1 MALFF
6 RNISEFYRSGLIK
19 MEKFFKLKENK
30 TTVSTEV
37 LAGLTTFFAM
47 SYILFVNPNILSQS
61 GMPFQAVFLATII
74 ASVIG
79 TLVMGFFANVPYA
92 QAPGMG
98 LNAFF
103 TFTVVFGLGYSWQQA
118 LAMVFICGLINIFIT
133 VTRIRKMIIHA
144 IPESMQHAISGG
156 IGIFVAYVG
165 IKNANLLSFSA
176 DGATITNAIV
186 EKGKVASVSMNGGIV
201 PALAN
206 FNNAPVLLALI
217 GLFLMTILVV
227 LNVRGAIIIG
237 ILGTTI
243 IGILMGVVDLGAIDW
258 HTNSLANSFKQLG
271 TTFGAAF
278 GPEGMQSLF
287 SESHKIPQV
296 IMTILAFSLSDTFDT
311 IGTFIGTGRRTGIFS
326 KADEDSLDNGRG
338 LNTRLDRALFAD
350 AIATSVGAI
359 FGTSN
364 TTTYVESAAGI
375 GAGGRTGLTSVVV
388 AILFAISSFFSP
400 LISIVPSQATAP
412 ALILVGVMMM
422 ASFKDINWTELE
434 EAIPTFFASIFMGLC
449 YSISYG
455 IAAGFI
461 MYALTK
467 VLKGKASQV
476 SPVIWAVN
484 ALFILNFVI
493 LAII

>member
-1 MALFF
+1 MD
-6 RNISEFYRSGLIK
+6 
-19 MEKFFKLKENK
+19 KFFKLKENQ
-30 TTVSTEV
+30 TTVSTEFV
-37 LAGLTTFFAM
+37 AGTTTFFAM
-47 SYILFVNPNILSQS
+47 SYILFVNPSILSAS

-79 TLVMGFFANVPYA
+79 TLIMGLFANVPYA

-103 TFTVVFGLGYSWQQA
+103 TFTVVFGLGHSWQEA

-133 VTRIRKMIIHA
+133 VTKIRKLIIRA
-144 IPESMQHAISGG
+144 IPESMQHAIGGG

-176 DGATITNAIV
+176 DSGTITSSIV
-186 EKGKVASVSMNGGIV
+186 EGDAAVNVTMNGGVV
-201 PALAN
+201 PELAA
-206 FNNAPVLLALI
+206 FNNAPVLLAVI
-217 GLFLMTILVV
+217 GLVLMTVLVIM
-227 LNVRGAIIIG
+227 NVRGAILIG
-237 ILGTTI
+237 IVGTTI

-258 HTNSLANSFKQLG
+258 QANSLGSSIKELG

-287 SESHKIPQV
+287 SDSSKIPQV
-296 IMTILAFSLSDTFDT
+296 LMTIIAFSLSDTFDT

-326 KADEDSLDNGRG
+326 QEDEEALEDSKGF
-338 LNTRLDRALFAD
+338 TTKMDRALFAD
-350 AIATSVGAI
+350 AVATSIGAI

-375 GAGGRTGLTSVVV
+375 GAGGRTGLTSLVV
-388 AILFAISSFFSP
+388 AALFALSSLFSP
-400 LISIVPSQATAP
+400 IIAVVPAQATAP

-422 ASFKDINWTELE
+422 ASFKDIDWTDLE
-434 EAIPTFFASIFMGLC
+434 DAVPAFFASIFMGLC

-461 MYALTK
+461 FFTIVK
-467 VLKGKASQV
+467 VAKGKVKEV
-476 SPVIWAVN
+476 SPVLWIVDI
-484 ALFILNFVI
+484 LFILNFVI
-493 LAII
+493 MASLTM

>member
-1 MALFF
+1 
-6 RNISEFYRSGLIK
+6 

-37 LAGLTTFFAM
+37 MAGVTTFFAM
-47 SYILFVNPNILSQS
+47 SYILFVNPSILSAS

-79 TLVMGFFANVPYA
+79 TLVMGLFANVPYA

-118 LAMVFICGLINIFIT
+118 LAMVFICGVINILIT
-133 VTRIRKMIIHA
+133 ITKIRKLIIHA
-144 IPESMQHAISGG
+144 IPESMQHAIGGG

-165 IKNANLLSFSA
+165 LKNANLLSFSA
-176 DGATITNAIV
+176 DTAAVTGSTVDGDTIV
-186 EKGKVASVSMNGGIV
+186 SASFNGGIV

-206 FNNAPVLLALI
+206 FNNAPVILAII
-217 GLFLMTILVV
+217 GLVLTTLLVV
-227 LNVRGAIIIG
+227 KNVRGAIIIG

-243 IGILMGVVDLGAIDW
+243 IGILMGVVDLSTIDW
-258 HTNSLANSFKQLG
+258 QENSLGSSINELG

-278 GPEGMQSLF
+278 GPEGMGSLF
-287 SESHKIPQV
+287 SDSAKIPQV
-296 IMTILAFSLSDTFDT
+296 IMTIIAFSLSDTFDT

-326 KADEDSLDNGRG
+326 QKDEEALEDSKGF
-338 LNTRLDRALFAD
+338 NTKMDKALFAD
-350 AIATSVGAI
+350 AIATSIGAI

-388 AILFAISSFFSP
+388 AALFAISSFFSP
-400 LISIVPSQATAP
+400 LISVVPAQATAP
-412 ALILVGVMMM
+412 ALILVGVMML
-422 ASFKDINWTELE
+422 ASFADINWSDLE
-434 EAIPTFFASIFMGLC
+434 EAVPAFFASIFMGLC

-461 MYALTK
+461 FYAIVK
-467 VLKGKASQV
+467 VVKGKFREV
-476 SPVIWAVN
+476 SPILWVVN
-484 ALFILNFVI
+484 ILFILNFII
-493 LAII
+493 LAVIS

>member
-1 MALFF
+1 
-6 RNISEFYRSGLIK
+6 

-37 LAGLTTFFAM
+37 MAGVTTFFAM
-47 SYILFVNPNILSQS
+47 SYILFVNPSILSAS

-79 TLVMGFFANVPYA
+79 TLVMGLFANVPYA

-118 LAMVFICGLINIFIT
+118 LAMVFICGVINILIT
-133 VTRIRKMIIHA
+133 KIRKLIIHA
-144 IPESMQHAISGG
+144 IPESMQHAIGGG

-165 IKNANLLSFSA
+165 LKNANLLSFSA
-176 DGATITNAIV
+176 DTAAVTGSTVDGDTIV
-186 EKGKVASVSMNGGIV
+186 SASFNGGIV

-206 FNNAPVLLALI
+206 FNNAPVILAII
-217 GLFLMTILVV
+217 GLVLTTLLVV
-227 LNVRGAIIIG
+227 KNVRGAIIIG

-243 IGILMGVVDLGAIDW
+243 IGILMGVVDLSTIDW
-258 HTNSLANSFKQLG
+258 QGNSLGSSINELG

-278 GPEGMQSLF
+278 GPEGMGSLF
-287 SESHKIPQV
+287 SDSAKIPQV
-296 IMTILAFSLSDTFDT
+296 IMTIIAFSLSDTFDT

-326 KADEDSLDNGRG
+326 QKDEEALEDSKGF
-338 LNTRLDRALFAD
+338 NTKMDKALFAD
-350 AIATSVGAI
+350 AIATSIGAI

-388 AILFAISSFFSP
+388 AALFAISSFFSP
-400 LISIVPSQATAP
+400 LISVVPAQATAP
-412 ALILVGVMMM
+412 ALILVGVMML
-422 ASFKDINWTELE
+422 ASFADINWSDLE
-434 EAIPTFFASIFMGLC
+434 EAVPAFFASIFMGLC

-461 MYALTK
+461 FYAIVK
-467 VLKGKASQV
+467 VVKGKFREV
-476 SPVIWAVN
+476 SPILWVVN
-484 ALFILNFVI
+484 ILFILNFII
-493 LAII
+493 LAVIS

>member
-1 MALFF
+1 
-6 RNISEFYRSGLIK
+6 
-19 MEKFFKLKENK
+19 MENFFKLKENK
-30 TTVSTEV
+30 TTVSTEIM
-37 LAGLTTFFAM
+37 AGITTFFAM
-47 SYILFVNPNILSQS
+47 SYILFVNPAILSAS

-74 ASVIG
+74 AAIIG
-79 TLVMGFFANVPYA
+79 TLIMGLFANVPYA

-133 VTRIRKMIIHA
+133 ITKIRKLIIRA
-144 IPESMQHAISGG
+144 IPESMQHAIGGG

-165 IKNANLLSFSA
+165 IKNANLLNFSA
-176 DGATITNAIV
+176 DSGAITSSVV
-186 EKGKVASVSMNGGIV
+186 EGDAAVNVTMNGGIV
-201 PALAN
+201 PGLAN
-206 FNNAPVLLALI
+206 FNNSPMILALI
-217 GLFLMTILVV
+217 GLVLMTILVV
-227 LNVRGAIIIG
+227 KNVRGAVLIG
-237 ILGTTI
+237 IVGTTI

-258 HTNSLANSFKQLG
+258 KANSLGSSFGELK

-287 SESHKIPQV
+287 SDSAKIPQV
-296 IMTILAFSLSDTFDT
+296 IMTIIAFSLSDTFDT

-326 KADEDSLDNGRG
+326 QEDEDALEDSRG
-338 LNTRLDRALFAD
+338 FNTKMDRALFAD
-350 AIATSVGAI
+350 AVATSIGAV

-364 TTTYVESAAGI
+364 TTTFVESAAGI

-388 AILFAISSFFSP
+388 AAMFALSSLFSP
-400 LISIVPSQATAP
+400 IISIVPAQATAP

-422 ASFKDINWTELE
+422 ASFKDINWTDLE
-434 EAIPTFFASIFMGLC
+434 EAVPAFFASIFMGLC

-461 MYALTK
+461 FFTIVK
-467 VLKGKASQV
+467 VVKGKVKEV
-476 SPVIWAVN
+476 SPILWVVD

-493 LAII
+493 LAIL

>member
-1 MALFF
+1 
-6 RNISEFYRSGLIK
+6 

-37 LAGLTTFFAM
+37 MAGVTTFFAM
-47 SYILFVNPNILSQS
+47 SYILFVNPSILSAS

-79 TLVMGFFANVPYA
+79 TLVMGLFANVPYA

-118 LAMVFICGLINIFIT
+118 LAMVFICGVINILIT
-133 VTRIRKMIIHA
+133 ITKIRKLIIHA
-144 IPESMQHAISGG
+144 IPESMQHAIGGG

-165 IKNANLLSFSA
+165 LKNANLLSFSA
-176 DGATITNAIV
+176 DTAAVTGSTVDGDTIV
-186 EKGKVASVSMNGGIV
+186 SASFNGGIV

-206 FNNAPVLLALI
+206 FNNAPVILAII
-217 GLFLMTILVV
+217 GLVLTTLLVV
-227 LNVRGAIIIG
+227 KNVRGAIIIG

-243 IGILMGVVDLGAIDW
+243 IGILMGVVDLSTIDW
-258 HTNSLANSFKQLG
+258 QGNSLGSSINELG

-278 GPEGMQSLF
+278 GPEGMGSLF
-287 SESHKIPQV
+287 SDSAKISQV
-296 IMTILAFSLSDTFDT
+296 IMTIIAFSLSDTFDT

-326 KADEDSLDNGRG
+326 QKDEEALEDSKGF
-338 LNTRLDRALFAD
+338 NTKMDKALFAD
-350 AIATSVGAI
+350 AIATSIGAI

-388 AILFAISSFFSP
+388 AALFAISSFFSP
-400 LISIVPSQATAP
+400 LISVVPAQATAP
-412 ALILVGVMMM
+412 ALILVGVMML
-422 ASFKDINWTELE
+422 ASFADINWSDLE
-434 EAIPTFFASIFMGLC
+434 EAGPAFFASIFIGLC

-461 MYALTK
+461 FYAIVK
-467 VLKGKASQV
+467 VVKGKFREV
-476 SPVIWAVN
+476 SPILWVVN
-484 ALFILNFVI
+484 ILFILNFII
-493 LAII
+493 LAVIS

>member
-1 MALFF
+1 
-6 RNISEFYRSGLIK
+6 

-37 LAGLTTFFAM
+37 MAGVTTFFAM
-47 SYILFVNPNILSQS
+47 SYILFVNPSILSAS

-79 TLVMGFFANVPYA
+79 TLVMGLFANVPYA

-118 LAMVFICGLINIFIT
+118 LAMVFICGVINILIT
-133 VTRIRKMIIHA
+133 ITKIRKLIIHA
-144 IPESMQHAISGG
+144 IPESMQHAIGGG

-165 IKNANLLSFSA
+165 LKNANLLSFSA
-176 DGATITNAIV
+176 DTAAVTGSTVDGDTIV
-186 EKGKVASVSMNGGIV
+186 SASFNGGIV

-206 FNNAPVLLALI
+206 FNNAPVILAII
-217 GLFLMTILVV
+217 GLVLTTLLVV
-227 LNVRGAIIIG
+227 KNVRGAIIIG

-243 IGILMGVVDLGAIDW
+243 IGILMGVVDLSTIDW
-258 HTNSLANSFKQLG
+258 QGNSLGSSINELG

-278 GPEGMQSLF
+278 GPEGMGSLF
-287 SESHKIPQV
+287 SDSAKIPQV
-296 IMTILAFSLSDTFDT
+296 IMTIIAFSLSDTFDT

-326 KADEDSLDNGRG
+326 QKDEEALEDSKGF
-338 LNTRLDRALFAD
+338 NTKMDKALFAD
-350 AIATSVGAI
+350 AIATSIGAI

-388 AILFAISSFFSP
+388 AALFAISSFFSP
-400 LISIVPSQATAP
+400 LISVVPAQATAP
-412 ALILVGVMMM
+412 ALILVGVML
-422 ASFKDINWTELE
+422 ASFADINWSDLE
-434 EAIPTFFASIFMGLC
+434 EAVPAFFASIFMGLC

-461 MYALTK
+461 FYAIVK
-467 VLKGKASQV
+467 VVKGKFREV
-476 SPVIWAVN
+476 SPILWVVN
-484 ALFILNFVI
+484 ILFILNFII
-493 LAII
+493 LAVIS